1 MAFHGLFIGVDNY
14 QNPGLPALSFARR
27 DAIALHALFSDNYPG
42 LASLVLD
49 RDATKDRLL
58 TEMRQLGRDSRP
70 DDFVVI
76 TFSGHGTRT
85 AELATYD
92 ADRASL
98 AETALRLDEFTEL
111 IDAIPAKRL
120 LVVLDCCFSGSALA
134 KVVPE
139 PQSSYLTRSTGHS
152 PRDVLHEISGSG
164 RLIFTATSKDQEA
177 LESRELRHGL
187 LSYYLIRALLG
198 DKGLLSDGK
207 IPLTKLTEYLFTN
220 VSSHK
225 LELSNEFQEPRVGG
239 WATNMRLPVLKPGP
253 CYLATGDLWHPPR
266 ITRALSSLDGYG
278 IHQDVIDAW
287 RRKFNKLNDLQVDA
301 VNEAVLLDGNNILV
315 SAPTSAGKTM
325 IGEIAAM
332 RCVAQGRKAVFLL
345 PTRALVNDQYER
357 FTDLYDDVG
366 VRTIRAT
373 GELRDDVSK
382 LFKGHYELA
391 ILTYEKYIGLLS
403 AHPHLLDRVGVLVVD
418 EIHTLGLPERG
429 PQLEMLFTWMKMR
442 KRGAHVPQI
451 VGLSA
456 VLGDAD
462 GLAQWLDATLV
473 RREKRETVLVEG
485 VIGTDGRFVHR
496 PDTGDDRPTDGEDRS
511 EQLLPHRVRSFD
523 QLPVELAERLV
534 EQGDQV
540 IVFRGTRHDVR
551 DTARRIARRLGLPPA
566 EAVINQLPQGD
577 EGHVNDLLRECLAR
591 GVAFHVSDLSDE
603 ERRLLEQSFKQPAS
617 QLRVLVSTTTLA
629 QGVNL
634 PADSVVI
641 CELEHPG
648 SVEREYS
655 VPEYKNMAGRA
666 GRKGLSERGRSFVLA
681 DGLLEAQRIQRD
693 YVLAAPGPIR
703 SALPHTASDL
713 RSSVLSAF
721 AGPVTR
727 RGRLTDADI
736 EEFFAW
742 TFAAHQH
749 RAAPSTA
756 PFPGPGLSTAV
767 AQLTE
772 SGFLDRSDS
781 GLALTRLGEIVIR
794 SGLRVDSVSAV
805 AQALQAVS
813 DDGVNRMTLIC
824 AAHLTAELH
833 DVRFE
838 HRSPQANVERKS
850 FESELKRQGAHESL
864 VARVLGEWQRNGTGH
879 GRARSALA
887 CLMWTRGMA
896 LSQIEKAITL
906 ALPVTAKVSG
916 PVRQAARRT
925 ADVMGA
931 VLEIAVHTRPSADL
945 GDLPDLLPVQ
955 LELGIPKEFVPLTR
969 HTEQRIPR
977 QVYLSLL
984 REGFETID
992 AIAAGDQ
999 TLLLAAVG
1007 GDKSLLHTLL
1017 DATTAVRAQADQPG
1031 LSDLLTLPVD

>member
-14 QNPGLPALSFARR
+14 QKPGLPTLRFAKR
-27 DAIALHALFSDNYPG
+27 DAIALHALLSDNYQG
-42 LASLVLD
+42 TTSLVLD
-49 RDATKDRLL
+49 SDATKDRLL
-58 TEMRQLGRDSRP
+58 TEMRQLGRDSGP

-92 ADRASL
+92 ADPASL
-98 AETALRLDEFTEL
+98 AETALCLDEFTEL
-111 IDAIPAKRL
+111 IGAIPAKRL
-120 LVVLDCCFSGSALA
+120 LVALDCCFSGSALA
-134 KVVPE
+134 KVLPE
-139 PQSSYLTRSTGHS
+139 PQGNYTSRSTQPS
-152 PRDVLHEISGSG
+152 PRDVLDEITGSG

-177 LESRELRHGL
+177 QESAELRHGL
-187 LSYYLIRALLG
+187 LSYYLIRALMG
-198 DKGLLSDGK
+198 DQGVLSDGK
-207 IPLTKLTEYLFTN
+207 IPLTKLTEYLFTKIG
-220 VSSHK
+220 SHK
-225 LELSNEFQEPRVGG
+225 IELRNEFQEPRVGG
-239 WATNMRLPVLKPGP
+239 WSANMTLPALVPGSRYGATK
-253 CYLATGDLWHPPR
+253 DFWQPPR
-266 ITRALSSLDGYG
+266 ITRALSSLDAYG
-278 IHQDVIDAW
+278 IHEDVIAAW
-287 RRKFNKLNDLQVDA
+287 RREINKLNDLQVDA
-301 VNEAVLLDGNNILV
+301 VNEAMLLDGNNVLV

-332 RCVAQGRKAVFLL
+332 RAVAQGRKAVFLL

-357 FTDLYDDVG
+357 FTDLYGAAG
-366 VRTIRAT
+366 VKTIRAT
-373 GELRDDVSK
+373 GELRDDISK
-382 LFKGHYELA
+382 LFKGAYNLA

-403 AHPHLLDRVGVLVVD
+403 GHPHLLDRVGVLVVD
-418 EIHTLGLPERG
+418 EIHALGLPERG

-442 KRGAHVPQI
+442 KRTAHVPQI

-462 GLAQWLDATLV
+462 SLAQWLDATLV
-473 RREKRETVLVEG
+473 HREKRETVLTEG
-485 VIGTDGRFVHR
+485 VIGTDGRLVYR
-496 PDTGDDRPTDGEDRS
+496 ADTGDDQPQDGEDQV
-511 EQLLPHRVRSFD
+511 EQLLPHAVPSFG
-523 QLPVELAERLV
+523 QLPVELTARLV
-534 EQGDQV
+534 EEGDQV
-540 IVFRGTRHDVR
+540 IVFRATRHDVR
-551 DTARRIARRLGLPPA
+551 TTARSLARRLGLPPA
-566 EAVINQLPQGD
+566 ETVISKLPQGD
-577 EGHVNDLLRECLAR
+577 DGQVNDLLRECLAR

-603 ERRLLEQSFKQPAS
+603 ERRLLEQSFKQPGS
-617 QLRVLVSTTTLA
+617 ELRVLVSTTTLA

-641 CELEHPG
+641 CELDHPG
-648 SVEREYS
+648 AGERKYS

-681 DGLLEAQRIQRD
+681 DGPLEAQRIQRD
-693 YVLAAPGPIR
+693 YVLAVPGPIR
-703 SALPHTASDL
+703 SALPQTATDL

-721 AGPVTR
+721 AGPVAHL
-727 RGRLTDADI
+727 GLLSNADI

-749 RAAPSTA
+749 RAAPSAA
-756 PFPGPGLSTAV
+756 PFPGPGLRTAV

-772 SGFLDRSDS
+772 SGLLEKSDS
-781 GLALTRLGEIVIR
+781 GLALTPLGEIAIR
-794 SGLRVDSVSAV
+794 SGLGVDSVDAV
-805 AQALQAVS
+805 VQALRAVP
-813 DDGVNRMTLIC
+813 DDGINRMTLIC

-838 HRSPQANVERKS
+838 QRSLKANAERKS
-850 FESELKRQGAHESL
+850 FESELKRQSVHEAL
-864 VARVLGEWQRNGTGH
+864 VARVLGDQQRNGAGH

-906 ALPVTAKVSG
+906 RQPVTARGTG

-931 VLEIAVHTRPSADL
+931 VLDIAAHTRPTADL

-955 LELGIPKEFVPLTR
+955 LELGIPKEFVPLAR
-969 HTEQRIPR
+969 HTERQIPR
-977 QVYLSLL
+977 PVYLSLL

-999 TLLLAAVG
+999 ALLLAAVG
-1007 GDKSLLHTLL
+1007 GDDFLLRTLL
-1017 DATTAVRAQADQPG
+1017 DAAAGAQAEADQPD
-1031 LSDLLTLPVD
+1031 LSDLLPLPVD